1 MKFTV
6 NLGTSSYDV
15 VLKRGCLKNA
25 CQFIHMARKAVVI
38 TDDGIPEIYAKI
50 LADQCT
56 ECRIITVPQG
66 QASKT
71 LTTVETILTQMLDFG
86 LGKEGLVIAVGGGTV
101 GNLAGFAASMYMQG
115 VDFINCPTTT
125 LAMTNRAIG
134 GTVSVDLDR
143 TRNIVGAPYR
153 PRLVLVD
160 PDVLATLPRRHFV
173 NGLAEALKM
182 ALCLDPVLFQLLENG
197 DVDAEIETIVQ
208 RCLTAQRNLAEQE
221 QYQPGASLPL
231 RFGHTL
237 GDGIEAVKGNW
248 GRRTTGLYHGEC
260 VALGMLPM
268 IQNKALQKRTRAV
281 MRRLGL
287 PIRCNYDKAAVKQA
301 ILRQH
306 AVRQEQ
312 FMLVHVPGLG
322 CWQAELGSDEALNAL
337 LG

>member
-38 TDDGIPEIYAKI
+38 TDDGVPEGYARI

-56 ECRIITVPQG
+56 ACRIITVKQG
-66 QASKT
+66 PASKS
-71 LTTVETILTQMLDFG
+71 LSTVENILTQMLGFG
-86 LGKEGLVIAVGGGTV
+86 LGKEDLVIAVGGGTV
-101 GNLAGFAASMYMQG
+101 CDLAGFAASMYLQG
-115 VDFINCPTTT
+115 IDFINCPTTT
-125 LAMTNRAIG
+125 LAMNSRAIG
-134 GTVSVDLDR
+134 GNVSVDLDR
-143 TRNIVGAPYR
+143 TPNIVGAPYR

-173 NGLAEALKM
+173 NGLAAALKL
-182 ALCLDPVLFQLLENG
+182 ALCIDPTLYNLLETG
-197 DVDAEIETIVQ
+197 DVDAEIETIIQ
-208 RCLTAQRNLAEQE
+208 RCLTAQRSLTQNVR
-221 QYQPGASLPL
+221 YQPLDGLPL
-231 RFGHTL
+231 YFGHLL

-260 VALGMLPM
+260 IALGMLPM

-287 PIRCNYDKAAVKQA
+287 PVRCNYDKAAVRDA

-306 AVRQEQ
+306 AARRDQ
-312 FMLVHVPGLG
+312 FILVQVPGLG
-322 CWQAELGSDEALNAL
+322 CWQAEPCADEMVTAL